1 LKSYELVYVIRPDLT
16 EQDLGTARLDVK
28 NHIAALNG
36 TVEKE
41 DNWGRRQL
49 AFEIKDFT
57 EGVYSLLYVN
67 LPPEGPGKLKEQLR
81 IDERIIRYMLTVDER
96 KPKS

>member
-1 LKSYELVYVIRPDLT
+1 
-16 EQDLGTARLDVK
+16 
-28 NHIAALNG
+28 
-36 TVEKE
+36 VEKE

-49 AFEIKDFT
+49 AYEIKDFT

-67 LPPEGPGKLKEQLR
+67 LPSEGPVKLKEQLR
-81 IDERIIRYMLTVDER
+81 IDERIIRYMLTVSEH